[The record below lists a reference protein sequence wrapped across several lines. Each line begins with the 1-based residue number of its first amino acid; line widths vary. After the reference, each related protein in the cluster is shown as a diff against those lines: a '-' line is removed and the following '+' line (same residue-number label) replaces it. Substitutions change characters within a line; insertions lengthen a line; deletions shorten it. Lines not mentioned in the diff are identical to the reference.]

1 MDEPF
6 GALDPIIREKVQD
19 EFLSIQKEVR
29 KTILFVS
36 HDIDEAVKMGDKIA
50 LLRDGR
56 IMQYDEPTEML
67 IRPKNEFVSDF
78 IGKDRALKS
87 MSLYTVQDLV
97 KAFNLH
103 ANVESDKHTK
113 EISMDTSLR
122 IALSILLN
130 QEADQ
135 LMIVDSNRKAH
146 GALTI
151 DLIEKFLHQEVKGA

>member
-1 MDEPF
+1 
-6 GALDPIIREKVQD
+6 
-19 EFLSIQKEVR
+19 

-56 IMQYDEPTEML
+56 IMQYDEPTEL
-67 IRPKNEFVSDF
+67 LFRPKNEFVSDF

-87 MSLYTVQDLV
+87 MSLYTVHDLV

-103 ANVESDKHTK
+103 ASVESSKNTK
-113 EISMDTSLR
+113 EVSVDMSISID
-122 IALSILLN
+122 LSMLLN

-135 LMIVDSNRKAH
+135 LMIVDSNNKAH